1 MRVYTIHLP
10 PDVDPSDPRA
20 FERAMLV
27 RDGFNFA
34 AFFFSVL
41 WMLYHRLWLAA
52 LLTLVLLVAVG
63 FGVDRLEITAFAAF
77 LVQLM
82 VAILIGLEASSLRR
96 WTYARRGWHLVD
108 VVAASDYTEADARAC
123 ARFVESRSPAR
134 DRVEVVETIEAPLV
148 EPAPVEPAPVPPA
161 PVQPAPARVEEIPP
175 FGLAPRERDPRPEG
189 A

>member
-10 PDVDPSDPRA
+10 PDAEPSDPRA
-20 FERAMLV
+20 FDRAVLV

-41 WMLYHRLWLAA
+41 WMLYHRLWLASV
-52 LLTLVLLVAVG
+52 LTLVLLVAVG
-63 FGVDRLEITAFAAF
+63 FAVEWLQITAFAAF

-108 VVAASDYTEADARAC
+108 VVAAADYQSADARAC
-123 ARFVESRSPAR
+123 ARFVEGRSGEP
-134 DRVEVVETIEAPLV
+134 
-148 EPAPVEPAPVPPA
+148 EPAPEEPAPPPHA
-161 PVQPAPARVEEIPP
+161 ERAPARIAEIPP
-175 FGLAPRERDPRPEG
+175 FGLAPRRDLRPEG